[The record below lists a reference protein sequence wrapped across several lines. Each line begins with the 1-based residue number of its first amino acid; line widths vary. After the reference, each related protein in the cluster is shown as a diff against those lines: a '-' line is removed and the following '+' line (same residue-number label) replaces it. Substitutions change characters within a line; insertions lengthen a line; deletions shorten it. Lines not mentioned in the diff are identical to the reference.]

1 MWGDVYKEEG
11 GGNNAR
17 REKGGD
23 GCIVLQI
30 GMEIREK
37 ISIFVHYSTLI
48 LTFFLAIHN
57 CPWFKRF
64 IGLKIYFHRKM
75 QK

>member
-1 MWGDVYKEEG
+1 MSHPNTLTWRVSVGGCVQRGG

-30 GMEIREK
+30 GMKIREK

-48 LTFFLAIHN
+48 LPFFFGHS
-57 CPWFKRF
+57 
-64 IGLKIYFHRKM
+64 
-75 QK
+75 